1 MKKTNSTQLRGKVE
15 VEIGGVKYCGI
26 IDLKPV
32 NEKAKR
38 GEYPVWGVRIDRV
51 NAHPETA
58 VEYIG
63 DAEGYTPANGKDAGS
78 WADNPIFAK
87 IKPCIMKDGEV
98 VAYLNPDNFNL
109 LADGQPAA
117 LRGYFDTMI
126 EFGKMFYRISK
137 DEHYTYVE
145 VTDSEKSLADGF
157 TDYAFSYKGKV
168 RDKFYIGAYL
178 GHIDREGKLR
188 SVVGQIPDGD
198 KTLGAFRAA
207 AQKNGDGYEILPFN
221 KLTLLQVLYL
231 IRYKSLDS
239 QTALGKGLTDSAEY
253 GRTGDTDGKGLY
265 YGEQDAETRVK
276 CHGIEDF
283 FGNKLQWVDGFITNN
298 KIAISDGNF
307 NDKGEGYRTVAD
319 LPKSIYGIMT
329 DIYGDN
335 LLGFVPKE
343 ADDDADPGKEYFCNY
358 ASTWTD
364 STVFLP
370 CFGGGRGYGSTA
382 GAFYLSCG
390 YWASYASA
398 SVGARL
404 VFCGKEERR

>member
-1 MKKTNSTQLRGKVE
+1 MKKTNGTIKGKVE
-15 VEIGGVKYCGI
+15 VEIGGVKYYGV

-32 NEKAKR
+32 IEKAKR

-51 NAHPETA
+51 NAHPETS

-78 WADNPIFAK
+78 WAGNPIFAK
-87 IKPCIMKDGEV
+87 IKPCLMKDGEV

-137 DEHYTYVE
+137 DDHYTYVE

-168 RDKFYIGAYL
+168 REKFYIGAYL

-188 SVVGQIPDGD
+188 SVVGQIPDGS

-239 QTALGKGLTDSAEY
+239 QTALGKGLTNSEEY
-253 GRTGDTDGKGLY
+253 GRTGDTDDKGLY

-283 FGNKLQWVDGFITNN
+283 FGNKFQWVDGFITTDSI
-298 KIAISDGNF
+298 KVADGNF
-307 NDKGEGYRTVAD
+307 NDAGKDYETVAA
-319 LPKSIYGIMT
+319 LPESIHGIMT

-335 LLGFVPKE
+335 KLGFVPKE
-343 ADDDADPGKEYFCNY
+343 ADENADAGEIYFCNY

-364 STVFLP
+364 TKGYLP
-370 CFGGGRGYGSTA
+370 VFGGSRSYGASA
-382 GAFYLSCG
+382 GAFLFYCNYDSSLS
-390 YWASYASA
+390 YSSI
-398 SVGARL
+398 GARL
-404 VFCGKEERR
+404 CFCGKE

>member
-1 MKKTNSTQLRGKVE
+1 MKKTNGTIKGKVE
-15 VEIGGVKYCGI
+15 VEIGGVKYCGV

-32 NEKAKR
+32 IEKAKR

-51 NAHPETA
+51 NAHPETS

-63 DAEGYTPANGKDAGS
+63 DAEGYAPANGTDAGS
-78 WADNPIFAK
+78 WASNPIFAK
-87 IKPCIMKDGEV
+87 IKPCLMKDGEV

-126 EFGKMFYRISK
+126 EFGKMFYRISQ
-137 DEHYTYVE
+137 DDHYTYVE
-145 VTDSEKSLADGF
+145 VTDSDKSLADGF

-188 SVVGQIPDGD
+188 SVVGQIPTGD
-198 KTLGAFRAA
+198 KTLGAFRTA

-231 IRYKSLDS
+231 IRYKSLNS
-239 QTALGKGLTDSAEY
+239 QEALGKGLTDSGEY
-253 GRTGDTDGKGLY
+253 GRTGDTDERGLY

-283 FGNKLQWVDGFITNN
+283 WGNKLQWVDGFITNN

-307 NDKGEGYRTVAD
+307 NDNGEGYEKVAD

-343 ADDDADPGKEYFCNY
+343 ANDDADPGEEYFCNY

-364 STVFLP
+364 TKGSVP
-370 CFGGGRGYGSTA
+370 YFGGSRGDGAYA
-382 GAFYLSCG
+382 GAFSFYCS
-390 YWASYASA
+390 SA
-398 SVGARL
+398 SFAYSVIGARL
-404 VFCGKEERR
+404 VFCGKEERK